1 MAKKVYQVQLTDEE
15 REHLSH
21 LISRGEDKARKLTRA
36 RILLKADE
44 NWTDKQISAALDVG
58 LATVPRIRKR
68 YAEGGLTHALEDK
81 SSTRQYT
88 RKIDGRNEAHLIAV
102 VCGAPPEGHAR
113 WTLRLLADEF
123 VALEQVDI
131 DRLSYETIRRV
142 LKKTNLSLG
151 SMTSG

>member
-15 REHLSH
+15 RDHLSR
-21 LISRGEDKARKLTRA
+21 IIARGEEKARKLTRA

-44 NWTDKQISAALDVG
+44 NWTDEQISTALDVG

-68 YAEGGLTHALEDK
+68 YVEGGLTHALENK
-81 SSTRQYT
+81 ASTRQYT

-102 VCGAPPEGHAR
+102 VCGKPPEGNAR

-123 VALEQVDI
+123 VVLDNGDVETI
-131 DRLSYETIRRV
+131 SYETIRRV

-151 SMTSG
+151 